1 MKVRDVLTIYGKELR
16 DTLRDRRTLVSM
28 IVVPTLA
35 MPALFLLVGLVAA
48 RAVKQAQAEVPAVMI
63 LGAEH
68 SPRVQRALAEGR
80 NFHLVPPAADWRDR
94 LAHRRI
100 RAVVAIPARF
110 GDALAEGHPVEITLY
125 HHEGELQ
132 SSLALRRLRER
143 LSALK
148 QEMVAERLAE
158 HGLKPEVIDP
168 FSLVSRNAAPPEKV
182 GGSAVGTLI
191 PYLFVVLCFA
201 GAIYPAIDL
210 TAGEKER
217 GTMESLLCAPVGRVD
232 LVLGKFL
239 VVLTASLATLG
250 CALISMSG
258 TLAVIGP
265 RLAAAAP
272 AGSGTAMSLDPAG
285 VLGVVVLVVPL
296 AVLFSAVLLAL
307 SLVARGFKEAQSY
320 LSPLVVVVMLPAAVA
335 VLPGV
340 ELSARLA
347 LVPVLNLSLVSR
359 EMVSGVFPWGGIG
372 LVFASSCAYAAVA
385 LAGCVWMF
393 RRESVVFR
401 V

>member
-1 MKVRDVLTIYGKELR
+1 
-16 DTLRDRRTLVSM
+16 
-28 IVVPTLA
+28 
-35 MPALFLLVGLVAA
+35 
-48 RAVKQAQAEVPAVMI
+48 
-63 LGAEH
+63 
-68 SPRVQRALAEGR
+68 
-80 NFHLVPPAADWRDR
+80 
-94 LAHRRI
+94 
-100 RAVVAIPARF
+100 
-110 GDALAEGHPVEITLY
+110 
-125 HHEGELQ
+125 
-132 SSLALRRLRER
+132 
-143 LSALK
+143 
-148 QEMVAERLAE
+148 
-158 HGLKPEVIDP
+158 
-168 FSLVSRNAAPPEKV
+168 
-182 GGSAVGTLI
+182 
-191 PYLFVVLCFA
+191 
-201 GAIYPAIDL
+201 
-210 TAGEKER
+210 
-217 GTMESLLCAPVGRVD
+217 MESLLCAPVGRVD